1 MYRVLSSAQLNGAL
15 LGVADMPP
23 GYAKDTSP
31 DTLGDHTFCNYK
43 VPVTQKAHAKVT
55 YTKGGGLAVTVA
67 EVSLKEYASPKQ
79 AQAAFTALS
88 SALETCHGETYA
100 GSKLAYDPM
109 SVVKVG
115 DKTLGVRITSGGM
128 TILDQFA
135 LDGPVVV
142 SAGNGGMMSV
152 DANEVTTLIKAQVDK
167 YDQAA
172 KQ

>member
-23 GYAKDTSP
+23 GYAKATSP
-31 DTLGDHTFCNYK
+31 NTSGDHTFCNYK

-79 AQAAFTALS
+79 AQAAFTVLS